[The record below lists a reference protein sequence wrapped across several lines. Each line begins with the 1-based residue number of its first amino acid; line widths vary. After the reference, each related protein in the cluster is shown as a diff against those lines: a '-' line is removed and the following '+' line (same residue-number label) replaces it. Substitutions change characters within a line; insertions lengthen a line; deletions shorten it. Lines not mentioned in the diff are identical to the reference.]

1 MKRRLEFS
9 RLESSSDDEE
19 CQGWELERQAGLQ
32 DTGAEATS
40 AKVQSKKSGNKSP
53 LKVQKVER
61 KTYARSDK
69 VPSKKSDGCKEAEGK
84 KKINQP
90 MRKAAARKRSWLES
104 SEGEEEPLLDSK
116 KLLAGGGE
124 EEPLLDSKELLAGGG
139 EEEQDDKEAGVGGGW
154 KGATLKDQTKLS
166 AALHYLSSTTSSALA
181 TSVKKAR
188 DPQAPRRPLT
198 SYLVFTKEQRAEV
211 VAGMPHLGPKEVLRE
226 LGRRWVELTE
236 AERKPYCDKASQ
248 LKEEYEKAVQSY
260 AGQRGAE

>member
-1 MKRRLEFS
+1 MDKKMSMKRRLEFS

-19 CQGWELERQAGLQ
+19 CQGWELDRQAGLQ

-69 VPSKKSDGCKEAEGK
+69 VPSKKSDGCKEVEGK

-90 MRKAAARKRSWLES
+90 MRKAAAKKRSWLES
-104 SEGEEEPLLDSK
+104 SE
-116 KLLAGGGE
+116 GE

-139 EEEQDDKEAGVGGGW
+139 EEEQEDKEAGGGGGW

-181 TSVKKAR
+181 TSAKKAR